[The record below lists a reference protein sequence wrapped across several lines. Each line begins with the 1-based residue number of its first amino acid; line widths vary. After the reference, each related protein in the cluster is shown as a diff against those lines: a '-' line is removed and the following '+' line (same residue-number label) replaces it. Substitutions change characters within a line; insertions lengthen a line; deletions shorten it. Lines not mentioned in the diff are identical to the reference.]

1 MDTIE
6 KKQAKVR
13 ALIIEQLQVNE
24 EEVTPTSSFIED
36 LGADSLDLVEIIMVL
51 EEAFDIQIPDEEAEK
66 ITTVQAAYDY
76 IAKRVK

>member
-24 EEVTPTSSFIED
+24 EEVTPASSFIED